1 MEKHSIKLKMVLCMY
16 SMKAFVLGWKE
27 NLQQI
32 LSKVIIYY
40 SERIK

>member
-1 MEKHSIKLKMVLCMY
+1 MEKHSIKLKMVYVCTL
-16 SMKAFVLGWKE
+16 KAFVLGWKE